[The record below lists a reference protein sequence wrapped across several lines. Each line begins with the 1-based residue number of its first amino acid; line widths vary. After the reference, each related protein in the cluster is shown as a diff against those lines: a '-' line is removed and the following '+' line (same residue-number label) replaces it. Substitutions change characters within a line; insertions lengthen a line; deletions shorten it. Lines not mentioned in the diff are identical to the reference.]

1 MADPVNLIV
10 PADERFRN
18 LAPEVGGRY
27 VVAAGG
33 SESDASALVGALTEA
48 IGALTAGTL
57 LRERYDSFV
66 KLQLEISYLREA
78 EKRAGWQDKRKG
90 DRVAHRVFNKQG

>member
-1 MADPVNLIV
+1 MSDPVNLIV

-18 LAPEVGGRY
+18 VAPEVGGRY

-57 LRERYDSFV
+57 AADAGLELTLESPGNAVEITVRCGV
-66 KLQLEISYLREA
+66 KSSVVTHPLPA
-78 EKRAGWQDKRKG
+78 A
-90 DRVAHRVFNKQG
+90 RV